1 MRGFFV
7 CFCWFA
13 ISLFCVLCLLGFVAG
28 FGFGLL
34 LVLVM
39 LWLWLVNSVGMLFDF
54 YLCL

>member
-28 FGFGLL
+28 FGFDLL

-39 LWLWLVNSVGMLFDF
+39 LWL
-54 YLCL
+54 